1 MNDDDDNTSKSMDEL
16 PLLVKKPPAP
26 LGLSLQRAIAVLKD
40 TGRYSLLAIIV
51 MTLVRGILPAVQ
63 VAAIGSLVANIAD
76 FSSGLNQAALWA
88 LTQLSLA
95 FIGAYVLEN
104 LIKYVGDRLT
114 LKLSYDTDIT
124 VVRKLSSLEVQDFE
138 CAHTYDSIQRV
149 DSTTGQHIFELFDS
163 ARSGIQGAIS
173 IVSIIAV
180 IATWNLWIAVA
191 LLIAPIP
198 AAIATFQLQNKA
210 YEIDFARAPQL
221 RLATYF
227 RELLTSDSIR
237 KEIGV
242 FSLAQLFESRYTSI
256 RKGFLKQDYL
266 LARYNLTK
274 SGTLGLI
281 SVFANV
287 ASIVFASIVAVQDG
301 KVGELAGFISAMG
314 QMNGLVL
321 ATFIGITGIYHN
333 LLYVSNWVAVMEMQP
348 AQISS
353 GRLTLEESK
362 LPQNASDAVEIE
374 FKNVS
379 FTYPGTQTKVLDG
392 VSFKIDAGTTSALVG
407 LNGSGKTTICKLLL
421 RFYEPTSGSILI
433 NGTDIA
439 DYSREALYKRFSALF
454 QDFAKFERS
463 LGDNITFGAGRG
475 FTDDDAQAATAAL
488 NMVALNYLK
497 EELPQ
502 GFDTILGRRFDGGQ
516 QLSIGQWQRLATARA
531 LYKKPGLLVLDE
543 PTASVDAVSEKAM
556 FEALTAIDYQLTILL
571 VAHRFTTICHA
582 EKIIVLDG
590 GKVVGCGDHA
600 TLLKSCKFYADM
612 FHAQNSYN

>member
-1 MNDDDDNTSKSMDEL
+1 MNDDDNTSKSMDEL

-76 FSSGLNQAALWA
+76 LSSGLNQAALWA

-173 IVSIIAV
+173 IVSIIIV

-191 LLIAPIP
+191 LLIAP
-198 AAIATFQLQNKA
+198 
-210 YEIDFARAPQL
+210 IDFARAPQL

-242 FSLAQLFESRYTSI
+242 FGLAQLFESRYTSI

-353 GRLTLEESK
+353 GQLTLEESK

-379 FTYPGTQTKVLDG
+379 FTYPGTQAKLLDG

-475 FTDDDAQAATAAL
+475 FTDDDSQAATAAL

-543 PTASVDAVSEKAM
+543 PTSSVDAVSEKAM

-590 GKVVGCGDHA
+590 GKGVGFGDHA
-600 TLLKSCKFYADM
+600 SLLKSCKFYADM

>member
-1 MNDDDDNTSKSMDEL
+1 MNDDDGTTGKSMDEL

-76 FSSGLNQAALWA
+76 LSSGLNQAALWA

-348 AQISS
+348 AQITS
-353 GRLTLEESK
+353 GQLTLEDSK

-379 FTYPGTQTKVLDG
+379 FTYPGTQAKVLDG
-392 VSFKIDAGTTSALVG
+392 VSFKIDAGATSALVG

-475 FTDDDAQAATAAL
+475 FT
-488 NMVALNYLK
+488 
-497 EELPQ
+497 
-502 GFDTILGRRFDGGQ
+502 G
-516 QLSIGQWQRLATARA
+516 S
-531 LYKKPGLLVLDE
+531 
-543 PTASVDAVSEKAM
+543 S
-556 FEALTAIDYQLTILL
+556 
-571 VAHRFTTICHA
+571 
-582 EKIIVLDG
+582 
-590 GKVVGCGDHA
+590 
-600 TLLKSCKFYADM
+600 
-612 FHAQNSYN
+612 

>member
-1 MNDDDDNTSKSMDEL
+1 M
-16 PLLVKKPPAP
+16 
-26 LGLSLQRAIAVLKD
+26 
-40 TGRYSLLAIIV
+40 
-51 MTLVRGILPAVQ
+51 
-63 VAAIGSLVANIAD
+63 
-76 FSSGLNQAALWA
+76 
-88 LTQLSLA
+88 
-95 FIGAYVLEN
+95 
-104 LIKYVGDRLT
+104 
-114 LKLSYDTDIT
+114 
-124 VVRKLSSLEVQDFE
+124 
-138 CAHTYDSIQRV
+138 
-149 DSTTGQHIFELFDS
+149 
-163 ARSGIQGAIS
+163 
-173 IVSIIAV
+173 
-180 IATWNLWIAVA
+180 
-191 LLIAPIP
+191 
-198 AAIATFQLQNKA
+198 
-210 YEIDFARAPQL
+210 
-221 RLATYF
+221 
-227 RELLTSDSIR
+227 
-237 KEIGV
+237 
-242 FSLAQLFESRYTSI
+242 
-256 RKGFLKQDYL
+256 

-348 AQISS
+348 AQITS
-353 GRLTLEESK
+353 GQLTLEDSK

-379 FTYPGTQTKVLDG
+379 FTYPGTQAKVLDG
-392 VSFKIDAGTTSALVG
+392 VSFKIDAGATSALVG

-421 RFYEPTSGSILI
+421 RFYEPTTGSILI
-433 NGTDIA
+433 NGIDIA

-475 FTDDDAQAATAAL
+475 FTDDDSQAATAAL

-556 FEALTAIDYQLTILL
+556 FEALSAIDYQLTILL